1 MAADHHVIVKFG
13 KAVPYDTQCALQ
25 LKWEQELRESTGVR
39 IEVFAE
45 ARGDDSKLRAA
56 MTPEQRNKL

>member
-1 MAADHHVIVKFG
+1 MAADHIVTVKFG
-13 KAVPYDTQCALQ
+13 KAVPYDIQCAMQ
-25 LKWEQELRESTGVR
+25 MRWERELRESTGVR

-56 MTPEQRNKL
+56 MTPDQRARL